1 MRRDLHMEEVNKP
14 AAVRCTGKVLGAN
27 FQRLPVQLQ
36 YHCLVCERQL
46 GEEKKPRWAVSELKT
61 GRFRGVAKVCAAMA
75 PICTAGCVMQ
85 YRLSIQNF
93 ERVGGILK
101 QTLSMLAKESGEELK
116 PNCWSCDQNLLDL
129 DAYLRALQ
137 RTCIATTGDRG
148 DKAVVGKIA
157 STLTALVNEIE
168 ESGGK
173 VQTQI
178 KELAAYLAWVSVHSS
193 SALRKLER
201 GECAGATVLETDLGP
216 TANVGEAR
224 RRGPLPEQLPS
235 GTSTRPPPPGKCQA
249 ELP

>member
-1 MRRDLHMEEVNKP
+1 MYQPSTTPPPRWPDLGLEDRLQALWEH
-14 AAVRCTGKVLGAN
+14 VLGQQQEQARREEEIMRLQKLLTQ
-27 FQRLPVQLQ
+27 QRLD
-36 YHCLVCERQL
+36 
-46 GEEKKPRWAVSELKT
+46 KD
-61 GRFRGVAKVCAAMA
+61 M
-75 PICTAGCVMQ
+75 
-85 YRLSIQNF
+85 
-93 ERVGGILK
+93 
-101 QTLSMLAKESGEELK
+101 LK

-193 SALRKLER
+193 SALRKLD
-201 GECAGATVLETDLGP
+201 GA
-216 TANVGEAR
+216 
-224 RRGPLPEQLPS
+224 
-235 GTSTRPPPPGKCQA
+235 
-249 ELP
+249 